1 MGRETALS
9 QLEGTIEEVV
19 FRNQENGWT
28 VLVVKTGRE
37 RVSAVGVVPDAA
49 VGERARLEGEWVEH
63 PDWGMQLRISSCE
76 LMPPDT
82 RRGMERFLASGYVRG
97 VGPATAKLIMQHF
110 GKNAFEVLE
119 NEPHRLSEIPG
130 IGPKRAAQIAEGYAA
145 RREMRQTMVFLQT
158 YGLSAQIAA
167 KIFKTY
173 GPQAPDI
180 VRRTPYRLV
189 EDVQGVGF
197 LTADAV
203 ARAIGVS
210 PDDPGRI
217 RAGILY
223 AMEEAVLSSG
233 HCYLPYARLCRE
245 AAKLLRIDAERVET
259 AMRALVIE
267 GLLVR
272 RDLREEGQDPS
283 EEQDAVYTARL
294 YAAEGDVAQRLAALA
309 GSGLKGV
316 KGAREAVARYEER
329 SGVTLSDEQRQAVL
343 AAAEGGLT
351 VVTGGPGTGKTTC
364 IRCMLEALAG
374 AGRTELCAPT
384 GRAAKRMSEAS
395 GHEAKT
401 IHRLLEYG
409 GDEENFQRNADN
421 PLEADVIIVDEVSM
435 ADLFLVRALLRACK
449 QGVRLVLVGD
459 ADQLPPVGAGNVLAD
474 LIDSGVAPV
483 IHLTR
488 IYRQEDGSRIVEN
501 AHRINRGE
509 MPLCNGK
516 SSDFFFERCETAAE
530 AAQIAVRL
538 AAERLPRYLGA
549 DPMTAIQT
557 MAPMKKG
564 DAGVWTLNKRLQ
576 EALNP
581 RRDGEDEL
589 IRGDMTLRRGDR
601 VMQIRND
608 YQKEWTAPSGDGAGV
623 FNGDIGFVTDV
634 DLAARTVR
642 VRFDEEREA
651 EYDDSDL
658 DDLELAYCMSVHKS
672 QGGEFDAIILPLVSG
687 PTMLMTRNLLYT
699 AVTRA
704 KKLVVLVGREQCVWD
719 MVQNDHVARRYS
731 ALAARL
737 RTLAEIQRSRA

>member
-1 MGRETALS
+1 MA

-19 FRNQENGWT
+19 FRNEENGWT
-28 VLVVKTGRE
+28 VLVLKAGKE
-37 RVSAVGVVPDAA
+37 RVSAVGVMPEAA
-49 VGERARLEGEWVEH
+49 VGERARVEGEWTAH
-63 PDWGMQLRISSCE
+63 PDWGMQLRVSSCE
-76 LMPPDT
+76 ILPPDS
-82 RRGMERFLASGYVRG
+82 RRGMERFLASGYIRG
-97 VGPATAKLIMQHF
+97 VGPATAKLIMQRF
-110 GKNAFEVLE
+110 GKDAFDILE
-119 NEPHRLSEIPG
+119 NEPHRLTEIPG
-130 IGPKRAAQIAEGYAA
+130 IGPKKAAQIAESYAE
-145 RREMRQTMVFLQT
+145 RREMRQAMVFLQT
-158 YGLSAQIAA
+158 YGLSAQVSA
-167 KIFKTY
+167 KIFKAY

-180 VRRTPYRLV
+180 VRSAPYRLV
-189 EDVQGVGF
+189 EDIEGVGF

-233 HCYLPYARLCRE
+233 HCFLPYGQLCR
-245 AAKLLRIDAERVET
+245 AAMGLLKTDAERVDT
-259 AMRALVIE
+259 AARALVLE
-267 GLLVR
+267 GYLIR
-272 RDLREEGQDPS
+272 RDVDGE
-283 EEQDAVYTARL
+283 DAVYTPRL
-294 YAAEGDVAQRLAALA
+294 YEAEGEVAQRLASLA
-309 GSGLKGV
+309 ARRLKSV
-316 KGAREAVARYEER
+316 PGAEEAIARYEKK
-329 SGVTLSDEQRQAVL
+329 SGVTLSPEQREAVL
-343 AAAEGGLT
+343 AASGGGLT

-374 AGRTELCAPT
+374 AGKTELCAPT

-395 GHEAKT
+395 GREAKT

-409 GDEENFQRNADN
+409 GDEDSFLRNELD
-421 PLEADVIIVDEVSM
+421 PIDADVLVVDEVSM

-449 QGVRLVLVGD
+449 RGVRLVLVGD

-474 LIDSGVAPV
+474 LIQSGVAPV

-501 AHRINRGE
+501 AHRINGGE

-516 SSDFFFERCETAAE
+516 GSDFFFERCDTAAE
-530 AAQIAVRL
+530 AAEAVVRL
-538 AAERLPRYLGA
+538 VSARLPRYLDA

-564 DAGVWTLNKRLQ
+564 DVGVWALNRRLQ

-581 RRDGEDEL
+581 RREGEDEL
-589 IRGDMTLRRGDR
+589 TRGETTLRRGDR

-608 YQKEWTAPSGDGAGV
+608 YQKEWTSPSGDGAGV
-623 FNGDIGFVTDV
+623 FNGDIGFVTGV
-634 DLAARTVR
+634 DKAARTVT
-642 VRFDEEREA
+642 VRFDEDREA

-672 QGGEFDAIILPLVSG
+672 QGGEFDAIVLPLVSG
-687 PTMLMTRNLLYT
+687 PPMLMTRNLLYT

-704 KKLVVLVGREQCVWD
+704 KKLVVLVGRETCVWG
-719 MVQNDHVARRYS
+719 MVQNDHVTRRYS
-731 ALAARL
+731 ALAGRL
-737 RTLAEIQRSRA
+737 RMLAELQAGQA